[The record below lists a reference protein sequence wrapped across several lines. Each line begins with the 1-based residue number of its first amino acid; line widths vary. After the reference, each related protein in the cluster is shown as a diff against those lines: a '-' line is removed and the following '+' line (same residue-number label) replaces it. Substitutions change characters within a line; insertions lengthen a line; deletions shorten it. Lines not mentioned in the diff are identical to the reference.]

1 MSPRRGSANGE
12 DVVKD
17 MVEKAGTTI
26 TRQAAIVLA
35 CVALLLAG
43 LAGPVGAAPA
53 PPSVPAGTGGFN
65 FGVRP
70 WASPGAPVRSAF
82 TFDVAAGQTVSD
94 RVELVNSGDSP
105 KPFYVYASDAYTT
118 EIGGGFALHLRTDP
132 PRDAA
137 AWTTLPVN
145 QYTVPAR
152 SAALVPFQI
161 TTPADATPGDHTAA
175 VVAEEVVPPST
186 LDHGAGVVPVHR
198 VAARVYLRVQGPI
211 HPALQ
216 IERLT
221 VSRREPVLPYLTGR
235 GSTTVTFSLV
245 NAGNVRTQLD
255 EIDFRLTGAFGRG
268 LRSVSL
274 KRPRADQAGAAAFPE
289 QVIPGSRV
297 QFSRTFDGL
306 PPLDA
311 ITAAV
316 TVRAEDSLLH
326 GGLSTSR
333 ATTFW
338 VVPWLVLGLLAA
350 AGLGL
355 VARRKWRRRR
365 AGRPAGGPADLGA
378 EPWDDLPV
386 GASVGP

>member
-1 MSPRRGSANGE
+1 MNE
-12 DVVKD
+12 TT
-17 MVEKAGTTI
+17 EKVRTTI
-26 TRQAAIVLA
+26 ARPVAIVMA
-35 CVALLLAG
+35 CVAVMLAG
-43 LAGPVGAAPA
+43 LAAPVGAAPA
-53 PPSVPAGTGGFN
+53 PPPAPAGTGGFN

-70 WASPGAPVRSAF
+70 WASPGAPARSAF
-82 TFDVAAGQTVSD
+82 TFDLAPGQTVND

-118 EIGGGFALHLRTDP
+118 EIGGGFALQLRTDR

-137 AWTTLPVN
+137 AWTTLPVT

-161 TTPADATPGDHTAA
+161 TAPADATPGDHTAA
-175 VVAEEVVPPST
+175 IVAEEVLTPST

-255 EIDFRLTGAFGRG
+255 EIDFRLTGAFGRS
-268 LRSVSL
+268 LRSAAL
-274 KRPRADQAGAAAFPE
+274 KRPRDGQPEAAAFPE

-297 QFSRTFDGL
+297 QFSQTFDGL

-326 GGLSTSR
+326 GGLITSR

-338 VVPWLVLGLLAA
+338 VVPWLALALLLAA
-350 AGLGL
+350 GVGL
-355 VARRKWRRRR
+355 VAARRWRLRR
-365 AGRPAGGPADLGA
+365 AGGSAGGPPDFDA
-378 EPWDDLPV
+378 EAWDDIPV

>member
-1 MSPRRGSANGE
+1 M
-12 DVVKD
+12 
-17 MVEKAGTTI
+17 MEKVGTTI
-26 TRQAAIVLA
+26 ALPVAIVMA
-35 CVALLLAG
+35 CVAVMLAG
-43 LAGPVGAAPA
+43 LAAPVGAAAA
-53 PPSVPAGTGGFN
+53 PPPPPTGNGGFN

-70 WASPGAPVRSAF
+70 WASPGAPARSAF
-82 TFDVAAGQTVSD
+82 TFDVAPGQTVDD

-118 EIGGGFALHLRTDP
+118 EIGGGFALQLRTDR

-137 AWTTLPVN
+137 AWTVLPVT

-161 TTPADATPGDHTAA
+161 TAPADAAPGDHTAA
-175 VVAEEVVPPST
+175 IVAEEVVPPST

-198 VAARVYLRVQGPI
+198 VAARVYLRVQGPV
-211 HPALQ
+211 HPSLQ

-221 VSRREPVLPYLTGR
+221 VSRREPVIPYLTGR

-268 LRSVSL
+268 LRSIAL
-274 KRPRADQAGAAAFPE
+274 KRPRDGQPVAAGFPE

-297 QFSRTFDGL
+297 QFSRTFAGL

-316 TVRAEDSLLH
+316 TIRAEDSLFH

-333 ATTFW
+333 TTTFW
-338 VVPWLVLGLLAA
+338 VVPWLALALLLAA
-350 AGLGL
+350 ALGL
-355 VARRKWRRRR
+355 AATRRWRHH
-365 AGRPAGGPADLGA
+365 GVGGSAGGPPDLDA
-378 EPWDDLPV
+378 EARDDVPV

>member
-1 MSPRRGSANGE
+1 M
-12 DVVKD
+12 VKD
-17 MVEKAGTTI
+17 MPKRMGTTI
-26 TRQAAIVLA
+26 TRPAAILLA
-35 CVALLLAG
+35 CVAVLLAG

-53 PPSVPAGTGGFN
+53 PPPAPVGTGGFD

-82 TFDVAAGQTVSD
+82 TFDVAPGQTVSD
-94 RVELVNSGDSP
+94 RVEIVNSGNAP
-105 KPFYVYASDAYTT
+105 KPFFVYASDAYTT

-137 AWTTLPVN
+137 AWATLPVT
-145 QYTVPAR
+145 QYTVPAL
-152 SAALVPFQI
+152 SAAVVPFQI
-161 TTPADATPGDHTAA
+161 TAPPDATPGDHTAA
-175 VVAEEVVPPST
+175 IVAEEVVPPAT

-198 VAARVYLRVQGPI
+198 VAARLYLRVQGPI

-221 VSRREPVLPYLTGR
+221 VSRREPVLPYLTGH

-245 NAGNVRTQLD
+245 NVGNVRAQLD

-268 LRSVSL
+268 LRSVTL
-274 KRPRADQAGAAAFPE
+274 KRPRADQPEAATFPE

-333 ATTFW
+333 ATSFW
-338 VVPWLVLGLLAA
+338 VVPWPALGLLAA

-355 VARRKWRRRR
+355 VARRRWRRRR
-365 AGRPAGGPADLGA
+365 AGGPAGGPPDLGA
-378 EPWDDLPV
+378 EAWDDLPV
-386 GASVGP
+386 GASAGP